1 MMDDEEGKSETKTKA
16 KLTTLKKNSF
26 PKIHVIKERCKECGI
41 CIAFC
46 PKQVL
51 RKSSEVNEKGYKIP
65 EKKPGKT
72 CIGCKKCERLC
83 PEFAIWIEK
92 KDEKK
97 STTKEVE

>member
-1 MMDDEEGKSETKTKA
+1 MDKEEGKSKTKTKA
-16 KLTTLKKNSF
+16 KLKTSKKSPF

-51 RKSSEVNEKGYKIP
+51 RKSNKTNEKGYQIP

-92 KDEKK
+92 GQGKNC
-97 STTKEVE
+97 